1 MVTAK
6 EYFEKDLSRV
16 LRVHAVHSV
25 SSADGTEAGEVIAAV
40 GLDFESAARF
50 GALLVPP
57 VSFVAAIVRHYLEN
71 IGEVLKVADGVDVS
85 SGLSGTTEHIL
96 LRDLQFTGRL
106 FVYTQAP
113 VPPDT
118 QTELMELGSHKG
130 VKLVLRD
137 GTYMNRRSE
146 LQVPMAFISHDSRDK
161 DPFVRDLANTLQKML
176 CTVWYDE
183 YSLVAGQSLRA
194 SIEKGLKE
202 CKKCVLV
209 LSPNFIGNEGWT
221 KAEFDSIFTREI
233 LEKQNVIVPVWLG
246 VTKEDVYEYSPRLL
260 DKVGI
265 PATLGVEEVCRRIL
279 RALPSET

>member
-16 LRVHAVHSV
+16 LRVHAVHSF
-25 SSADGTEAGEVIAAV
+25 SSADGAETGEVIAAV

-57 VSFVAAIVRHYLEN
+57 VSFVSGIVRHYIEN
-71 IGEVLKVADGVDVS
+71 IGEVLKAADGVDVS
-85 SGLSGTTEHIL
+85 LGFSGTTEHIPL
-96 LRDLQFTGRL
+96 GDLQFTGRL
-106 FVYTQAP
+106 FVYTEAP
-113 VPPDT
+113 VTPDA
-118 QTELMELGSHKG
+118 QRELAQFASQRG

-146 LQVPMAFISHDSRDK
+146 LEVPMAFISHDSRDK
-161 DPFVRDLANTLQKML
+161 DPFVRELASTLQKML

-202 CKKCVLV
+202 CKKCLLV

-246 VTKEDVYEYSPRLL
+246 VSKEEVYEYSLRLL

-265 PATLGVEEVCRRIL
+265 PATLGVDEVCRRIV
-279 RALPSET
+279 RAL